1 MRKSTVAFPVA
12 SALVACALFL
22 AASRAVV
29 AEDRAVTVD
38 GTGTSGQA
46 AQTGPTAQVLLPD
59 LRPAV
64 RAPAARWGEARLPT
78 SSSRATPL
86 FSDKGADHEAS
97 SHPPGVA

>member
-46 AQTGPTAQVLLPD
+46 AQTGSNGAGSAAGSAAGSQGPGGSVGGGAFAHIQFARD
-59 LRPAV
+59 PA
-64 RAPAARWGEARLPT
+64 
-78 SSSRATPL
+78 
-86 FSDKGADHEAS
+86 FF
-97 SHPPGVA
+97 